1 MSYAPI
7 SGIIP
12 QFSNAS
18 NELASGYYLKFYVA
32 NTTTP
37 LSMATDSTGGTLLA
51 KCKLNTSGIP
61 ISNEADNSTVFIP
74 YVNQSYRL
82 VIYTNSADADANATG
97 SAFLNVADNPYLA
110 YTGIVGTAA
119 ESAAAALVSED
130 AAAASES
137 AIVADAAQT
146 ALDRIATAADLV
158 LTNADVVLTHLDV
171 VSTNADVV
179 TTGNAVTAAEAA
191 QAAAEL
197 VYDNFDDRYLGA
209 KAVAPTLDNDG
220 NALLTGAMYFDTVL
234 EYMLVYTGTLW
245 IPAGSSVNG
254 TSQRESFTATASQTT
269 FTVTGGYDPNFIDV
283 YLNGAKL
290 VNGVDVTV
298 TSGTDVVLAV
308 GATVGDAVDIVA
320 YGTFAIAD
328 TYTKAEIDTKDG
340 LKAPLASPTFTGTVT
355 TGLVTATE
363 NISFAT
369 GKGID
374 FSAASGSAAGSTSA
388 VLDDYEEGTW
398 TPTVAGVTLT
408 TGTGTYTKIG
418 NVVYIGAF
426 LNFPTNT
433 DTTQTIVSGFP
444 FPCNG
449 NNSARAGLTMSYS
462 TRATH
467 TDILMDTNSSYG
479 KFRNLGGTI
488 PTNEDSSFRVYHIGG
503 VYQTN

>member
-12 QFSNAS
+12 QLSNAS

-97 SAFLNVADNPYLA
+97 SAFLNIPNTPYLA
-110 YTGIVGTAA
+110 YTGIVGSAA
-119 ESAAAALVSED
+119 SSAAAALVSEN
-130 AAAASES
+130 AAAAS
-137 AIVADAAQT
+137 AVLADADATQT

-158 LTNADVVLTHLDV
+158 LTNADVVLTHADV
-171 VSTNADVV
+171 VLTNDNVVLTNADVV
-179 TTGNAVTAAEAA
+179 TTGNAVT
-191 QAAAEL
+191 AAEL

-220 NALLTGAMYFDTVL
+220 DALITGAMYFDTVL

-328 TYTKAEIDTKDG
+328 TYTKAEID

-374 FSAASGSAAGSTSA
+374 FSAATGSAAGSTSA

-398 TPTVAGVTLT
+398 TPTDAGVKLSVS
-408 TGTGTYTKIG
+408 GTWEVGTATYTKIG
-418 NVVYIGAF
+418 DTVHLRADFSGTGIGFSALGGYFSWSGLPFTPAAESIGGSYCTKNV
-426 LNFPTNT
+426 
-433 DTTQTIVSGFP
+433 TTPVFGGSIV
-444 FPCNG
+444 
-449 NNSARAGLTMSYS
+449 
-462 TRATH
+462 
-467 TDILMDTNSSYG
+467 TNSGNRLFLHSPTTTGTTNAIVAVCSY
-479 KFRNLGGTI
+479 K
-488 PTNEDSSFRVYHIGG
+488 V
-503 VYQTN
+503 

>member
-1 MSYAPI
+1 
-7 SGIIP
+7 
-12 QFSNAS
+12 
-18 NELASGYYLKFYVA
+18 LASE
-32 NTTTP
+32 N
-37 LSMATDSTGGTLLA
+37 
-51 KCKLNTSGIP
+51 
-61 ISNEADNSTVFIP
+61 
-74 YVNQSYRL
+74 
-82 VIYTNSADADANATG
+82 
-97 SAFLNVADNPYLA
+97 
-110 YTGIVGTAA
+110 
-119 ESAAAALVSED
+119 
-130 AAAASES
+130 AAAAS
-137 AIVADAAQT
+137 AVLAGADATQT

-158 LTNADVVLTHLDV
+158 LTNADVVLTHADV
-171 VSTNADVV
+171 VLTNDNVVLTNADVV
-179 TTGNAVTAAEAA
+179 TTGNAVT
-191 QAAAEL
+191 AAEL

-220 NALLTGAMYFDTVL
+220 DALITGAMYFDTVL

-328 TYTKAEIDTKDG
+328 TYTKAEID

-374 FSAASGSAAGSTSA
+374 FSAATGSAAGSTSA

-398 TPTVAGVTLT
+398 TPTDAGVKLSVS
-408 TGTGTYTKIG
+408 GTWEVGTATYTKIG
-418 NVVYIGAF
+418 DTVHLRADFSGTGIGFSALGGYFSWSGLPFTPAAESIGGSYCTKNV
-426 LNFPTNT
+426 
-433 DTTQTIVSGFP
+433 TTPVFGGSIV
-444 FPCNG
+444 
-449 NNSARAGLTMSYS
+449 
-462 TRATH
+462 
-467 TDILMDTNSSYG
+467 TNSGNRLFLHSPTTTGTTNAIVAVCSY
-479 KFRNLGGTI
+479 K
-488 PTNEDSSFRVYHIGG
+488 V
-503 VYQTN
+503 